1 MRLINKFFSKTANII
16 TACVIAAI
24 SVIAVSAAL
33 ISGTFAAV
41 NDITDTFNPVNDTYV
56 KIAVNEKNS
65 DVRGTKM
72 AISSNV
78 TILSTDTTRTPPEL
92 TGVSPGVAT
101 VAFLTSIGTG
111 RNINYQ
117 VYDPNGIAGYR
128 IPGGKMEVAQTGGA
142 PQELSLT
149 VYTDTE
155 NDGNKTEMYLSD
167 WNSSHPN
174 NKISW
179 KSLQPDVV
187 SVDASSGD
195 FTALA
200 DGSAIIVGTVTDK
213 WGVKQSISVLISVG
227 DGSGNVSTS
236 PTPTPKSTPAPTP
249 SVISEA
255 PEAVNGRILAPDKT
269 GDNANWVEIARNSG
283 YSLIL
288 RASYINVYPSGHNN
302 EYAWQRVYYGS
313 TDYTTSAVRS
323 KINDWFNG
331 SAAGT
336 ADNLPARAA
345 LRKYTMQNDA
355 YYVPGYCSGEWLM
368 LGFSKPTAIKIP
380 SGSQDV
386 AFALSYSESA
396 NFCSKLYFVRGPV
409 ATLESNDIAKANFA
423 KINIPN
429 EYLYGMWLRSPGD
442 SEGSMGFLGGPFGSA
457 SGRASQAP
465 TTDSAIQGL
474 VYPALWVD
482 SSIFNS

>member
-1 MRLINKFFSKTANII
+1 MRFINKFFSKTANII

-128 IPGGKMEVAQTGGA
+128 IPGGKMEVSQTGGD

-149 VYTDTE
+149 VYIDTE

-167 WNSSHPN
+167 WNSGHPN
-174 NKISW
+174 NKVTW
-179 KSLQPDVV
+179 KSLQPDIV
-187 SVDASSGD
+187 SVDPASGD

-200 DGSAIIVGTVTDK
+200 KGSAILAGTVTDK

-227 DGSGNVSTS
+227 DGGGDDDGGNVP
-236 PTPTPKSTPAPTP
+236 PTPG
-249 SVISEA
+249 IINDA
-255 PEAVNGRILAPDKT
+255 PEAVNGRILTPDKT
-269 GDNANWVEIARNSG
+269 GDNANWVEIARNGG

-288 RASYINVYPSGHNN
+288 RADYINVYTSGHNN
-302 EYAWQRVYYGS
+302 EYAWQHIYYGS
-313 TDYTTSAVRS
+313 TDYTTSTVRN

-331 SAAGT
+331 KAGGT
-336 ADNLPARAA
+336 ADNLPATAA

-355 YYVPGYCSGEWLM
+355 YYVPGYCSGEWLTF
-368 LGFSKPTAIKIP
+368 GFSKPTDIKIP

-386 AFALSYSESA
+386 AFALSYGEAA
-396 NFCSKLYFVRGPV
+396 NFCSMLYFVRGPV
-409 ATLESNDIAKANFA
+409 ANQESSAIAKANFA

-429 EYLYGMWLRSPGD
+429 VYLYGMWLRSPGD
-442 SEGSMGFLGGPFGSA
+442 IDQTMGFLAGPFGSVP
-457 SGRASQAP
+457 GRVFQSY
-465 TTDSAIQGL
+465 TTDTASQGL

-482 SSIFNS
+482 SSIFSS